1 MRLRTRTSPPGC
13 LARGAPETESSLT
26 IAYAR
31 KGYVGGVLV
40 ILLLGRVRFGVFWV
54 SLDFVSGLVWLASRT
69 CC

>member
-1 MRLRTRTSPPGC
+1 MVGWPAVCGSIGFL
-13 LARGAPETESSLT
+13 LLSSLT